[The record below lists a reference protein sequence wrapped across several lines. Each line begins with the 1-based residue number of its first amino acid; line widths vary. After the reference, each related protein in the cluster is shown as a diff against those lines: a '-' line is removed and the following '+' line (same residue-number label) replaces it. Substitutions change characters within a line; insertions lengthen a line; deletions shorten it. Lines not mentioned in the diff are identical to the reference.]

1 MKLLDFIKLIVKH
14 KVVLLL
20 IPILIGVLA
29 LLLTSNPNRKY
40 YSQTILFTGL
50 ASGSSI
56 DMDKSFNYFATNI
69 AFDNLINIVN
79 SRETQEEVAVRLLSL
94 HLLLEGPNERY
105 ISVENYKQLKNEIPE
120 DIYKYI
126 VRTSKNYLATNPLS
140 NNKESNV
147 QKPFPATINKLDYEK
162 TVSALTALMKSDNSN
177 FVYSLLNYEH
187 PIYSL
192 EAISKVRSTRISK
205 SDLVRISFEADDPGI
220 CQQTLAI
227 FNEVCIKK
235 YKDLKENGSDAVVQY
250 FKNQLTKSQKN
261 LSAIEDRLLKFNQDN
276 SIINYYEQSKAV
288 AIVKEEMEVEYN
300 RKRADLAGSK
310 ASSKRLVQKLEIQE
324 LVQKK
329 SDQILINKKRLGIL
343 KYEIVMLEAKS
354 SGSKEDTKNLKE
366 LRKLI
371 TSLNEEIQS
380 SVSKLYSH
388 QNSVDGVP
396 LKKVL
401 PQWVNQVVETED
413 LKAKLVVMS
422 KRNKEFQKKYA
433 EYAPAGAN
441 LKRIEREIEVA
452 EQEYLEILHGLNLAK
467 LKYQDTQLSSNLKA
481 VDLPYYPLKPMPSK
495 RVMIIVAAAFMCF
508 MMLLGFILVME
519 YFDNTLKNISIA
531 KEKLKIPALGMMPK
545 IFKSNRQ
552 LDFERIQNR
561 LVEFILKNMQH
572 FLKIHNPINAVK
584 TIVLFSI
591 REDEGKTVMATNIAR
606 KLKESGKSVV
616 VLNHVKNEYKKTA
629 TGKYPLLYRFFGYQ
643 DPRSDYSQP
652 LLSNIDSYL
661 NADEYKAYAI
671 DSSFFSAKSYLD
683 LQVDT
688 AGISSKS
695 EYVIIE
701 LPNILETNYPAD
713 LIESAD
719 LAILVCRSNR
729 VWSKADEN
737 LLDNIKD
744 LTSSKLQFIINGTEL
759 NEVETILGELPKKR
773 SKTRRTIKDLLQF
786 QLNSKRQL

>member
-1 MKLLDFIKLIVKH
+1 MKLIDFIKLIVKH
-14 KVVLLL
+14 KVVLFFM
-20 IPILIGVLA
+20 PILIGLLVV
-29 LLLTSNPNRKY
+29 LLTTNPSRKY
-40 YSQTILFTGL
+40 YSQTMLFTGL

-79 SRETQEEVAVRLLSL
+79 SRETQEEVAIRLLSQ
-94 HLLLEGPNERY
+94 HLLLESPNEKY
-105 ISVENYKQLKNEIPE
+105 ISIENYNQLKSEIPQ
-120 DIYKYI
+120 DIYNYVVKTKKSI
-126 VRTSKNYLATNPLS
+126 SVKNKITN
-140 NNKESNV
+140 NV
-147 QKPFPATINKLDYEK
+147 ISDKDIDSLDYEN
-162 TVSALTALMKSDNSN
+162 TVASLTKYMKSSNSN
-177 FVYSLLNYEH
+177 FVYSLLNFEH

-192 EAISKVRSTRISK
+192 EAISKVKSTRISN
-205 SDLVRISFEADDPGI
+205 SDLVKISFETDDPGI
-220 CQQTLAI
+220 CLQTLSI

-250 FKNQLTKSQKN
+250 FKNQLAQSQKN
-261 LSAIEDRLLKFNQDN
+261 LNSIEDRLLKFNKEN
-276 SIINYYEQSKAV
+276 NIINYYEQSKAV
-288 AIVKEEMEVEYN
+288 AIVKEELDVDFN
-300 RKRADLAGSK
+300 KKRADLASSK
-310 ASSKRLVQKLEIQE
+310 ASTIKLEQKLRIQE

-329 SDQILINKKRLGIL
+329 SAQILTDKKQLGAL
-343 KYEIVMLEAKS
+343 KYEVVMMEAKS
-354 SGSKEDTKNLKE
+354 SGSKESLQNLKNLKS
-366 LRKLI
+366 KV
-371 TSLNEEIQS
+371 SDLNKKIET
-380 SVSKLYSH
+380 SVSQLYSF
-388 QNSVDGVP
+388 QNSVEGVSI
-396 LKKVL
+396 KKVL
-401 PQWVNQVVETED
+401 PQWVDQVVETEG
-413 LKAKLVVMS
+413 LNAKLNVMS
-422 KRNKEFQKKYA
+422 KNNKEFQKKYA
-433 EYAPAGAN
+433 DYAPAGAN

-481 VDLPYYPLKPMPSK
+481 VDLPYFPLKPIPSK
-495 RVMIIVAAAFMCF
+495 RAMIIVAAAFMCF
-508 MMLLGFILVME
+508 IMLLGFILMME

-572 FLKIHNPINAVK
+572 FFKIHNPTNAVK

-616 VLNHVKNEYKKTA
+616 VLNHAKNEYKKTA

-652 LLSNIDSYL
+652 FLSNIDSYL
-661 NADEYKAYAI
+661 DADEYKTYAI
-671 DSSFFSAKSYLD
+671 DSSFFSAMSYQD
-683 LQVDT
+683 LLVDT

-773 SKTRRTIKDLLQF
+773 SKTRRAIKDLL
-786 QLNSKRQL
+786 

>member
-1 MKLLDFIKLIVKH
+1 MISDKD
-14 KVVLLL
+14 
-20 IPILIGVLA
+20 
-29 LLLTSNPNRKY
+29 
-40 YSQTILFTGL
+40 
-50 ASGSSI
+50 I
-56 DMDKSFNYFATNI
+56 DS
-69 AFDNLINIVN
+69 
-79 SRETQEEVAVRLLSL
+79 
-94 HLLLEGPNERY
+94 
-105 ISVENYKQLKNEIPE
+105 
-120 DIYKYI
+120 
-126 VRTSKNYLATNPLS
+126 
-140 NNKESNV
+140 
-147 QKPFPATINKLDYEK
+147 LDYEN
-162 TVSALTALMKSDNSN
+162 TVASLTKYMKSSNSN
-177 FVYSLLNYEH
+177 FVYSLLNFEH

-192 EAISKVRSTRISK
+192 EAISKVKSTRISN
-205 SDLVRISFEADDPGI
+205 SDLVKISFETDDPGI
-220 CQQTLAI
+220 CLQTLSI

-250 FKNQLTKSQKN
+250 FKNQLAQSQKN
-261 LSAIEDRLLKFNQDN
+261 LNSIEDRLLKFNKEN
-276 SIINYYEQSKAV
+276 NIINYYEQSKAV
-288 AIVKEEMEVEYN
+288 AIVKEELDVDFN
-300 RKRADLAGSK
+300 KKRADLASSK
-310 ASSKRLVQKLEIQE
+310 ASTIKLEQKLRIQE

-329 SDQILINKKRLGIL
+329 SAQILTDKKQLGAL
-343 KYEIVMLEAKS
+343 KYEVVMMEAKS
-354 SGSKEDTKNLKE
+354 SGSKESLQNLKNLKS
-366 LRKLI
+366 KV
-371 TSLNEEIQS
+371 SDLNKKIET
-380 SVSKLYSH
+380 SVSQLYSF
-388 QNSVDGVP
+388 QNSVEGVSI
-396 LKKVL
+396 KKVL
-401 PQWVNQVVETED
+401 PQWVDQVVETEG
-413 LKAKLVVMS
+413 LNAKLNVMS
-422 KRNKEFQKKYA
+422 KNNKEFQKKYA
-433 EYAPAGAN
+433 DYAPAGAN

-481 VDLPYYPLKPMPSK
+481 VDLPYFPLKPIPSK
-495 RVMIIVAAAFMCF
+495 RAMIIVAAAFMCF
-508 MMLLGFILVME
+508 IMLLGFILMME

-572 FLKIHNPINAVK
+572 FFKIHNPTNAVK

-616 VLNHVKNEYKKTA
+616 VLNHAKNEYKKTA

-652 LLSNIDSYL
+652 FLSNIDSYL
-661 NADEYKAYAI
+661 DADEYKTYAI
-671 DSSFFSAKSYLD
+671 DSSFFSAMSYQD
-683 LQVDT
+683 LLVDT

-773 SKTRRTIKDLLQF
+773 SKTRRAIKDLL
-786 QLNSKRQL
+786 